1 MEKEQKKTL
10 VDIIIDHLWK
20 DDFDNDILKV
30 VRIVEYLPLAIEQA
44 GAYIAARR
52 LPFSKY
58 LDEYMTHWKLIF
70 GKKRK
75 ATVGDYPRT
84 ILVTW
89 ETSFRQIESQNPHA
103 ASLLLACAFL
113 GHDGLPEELARIH
126 ALLMDQGM
134 TL

>member
-1 MEKEQKKTL
+1 
-10 VDIIIDHLWK
+10 
-20 DDFDNDILKV
+20 
-30 VRIVEYLPLAIEQA
+30 
-44 GAYIAARR
+44 
-52 LPFSKY
+52 
-58 LDEYMTHWKLIF
+58 MTHWKLIF

-89 ETSFRQIESQNPHA
+89 ETSFGQIESNNPHA

-113 GHDGLPEELARIH
+113 GHVALPEELARTH
-126 ALLMDQGM
+126 ALLVDQGL

>member
-1 MEKEQKKTL
+1 MVL
-10 VDIIIDHLWK
+10 FDHLWK
-20 DDFDNDILKV
+20 DEFDEDILKV

-52 LPFSKY
+52 LSFSKY

-70 GKKRK
+70 GKKRR

-89 ETSFRQIESQNPHA
+89 ETSFKQIESHNPHA

-113 GHDGLPEELARIH
+113 GHVGLPEELAQTH
-126 ALLMDQGM
+126 AMLMDQGL

>member
-1 MEKEQKKTL
+1 M
-10 VDIIIDHLWK
+10 IIYGK
-20 DDFDNDILKV
+20 DEFDNDILKV